1 MILLPIILIAM
12 IGLCCGKGIW
22 TFGCWGKYIGLLTGV
37 FFIIW
42 FLKKFVKGY
51 ETLERRK
58 AEREFMREHR
68 EMGEIDIEPVLT
80 EKRFNEENS

>member
-1 MILLPIILIAM
+1 M
-12 IGLCCGKGIW
+12 
-22 TFGCWGKYIGLLTGV
+22 
-37 FFIIW
+37 IW

-58 AEREFMREHR
+58 AEREFMREQR